1 MRVTPMNFRVFP
13 VQDST
18 LSADALTERVLRRY
32 RLSGQVVC
40 RFFRKGICDT
50 YRVEAGDR
58 EYYLKVYK
66 AVRRTR
72 LDVAEEVRLL
82 NYLAR
87 NSISIARPVVR
98 QDGRYVSRLAAPEGT
113 RYAVLFEAARGDAD
127 DGGNPRRIK
136 ALGEMVGRMHRCAD
150 QMRGLYRRSHLD
162 MRHLVDDNLLVIAP
176 LLAHRSVDFNLIRRI
191 ADVCKVRISQ
201 LLSTSKPEY
210 GICHGDLHGGDVCY
224 DQNNKPLIFDFDS
237 SGCGWRALDI
247 GVFLASDDWMDMT
260 PEAEDRRQHRL
271 AVFLDGYSSIRKL
284 TASELSVVQLGPP
297 IRHIFLM
304 GHVLRY
310 TTVYEGEH
318 WANDHFID
326 WHMTWFKHWA
336 ACNL

>member
-1 MRVTPMNFRVFP
+1 MSRRLFP

-18 LSADALTERVLRRY
+18 LSADALTERVLKRY
-32 RLSGQVVC
+32 RLSGRVVC

-50 YRVEAGDR
+50 YRVEAGDQ

-72 LDVAEEVRLL
+72 MDVTEEVRLL
-82 NYLAR
+82 NDLAA
-87 NSISIARPVVR
+87 NGVSVARPVIR

-113 RYAVLFEAARGDAD
+113 RYSVLFEAAHGVAD
-127 DGGNPRRIK
+127 DGGDPRRIK
-136 ALGEMVGRMHRCAD
+136 TLGEMVGRMHQCAD
-150 QMRGLYRRSHLD
+150 KMRVPYRRSHLD

-176 LLAHRSVDFNLIRRI
+176 LMAHRGTDFRMIRRV
-191 ADVCKVRISQ
+191 ADTCRDRISQ
-201 LLSTSKPEY
+201 LLPQSRPEY

-224 DQNNKPLIFDFDS
+224 DKNNRPVLFDFDS
-237 SGCGWRALDI
+237 SGYGWRALDI
-247 GVFLASDDWMDMT
+247 GVFLASDHWMDISC
-260 PEAEDRRQHRL
+260 EAEDRRQGRL
-271 AVFLDGYSSIRKL
+271 AAFVDGYSSVRKL
-284 TASELSVVQLGPP
+284 TAHELSAVQLGPP

-310 TTVYEGEH
+310 TTVQEGEH

-326 WHMTWFKHWA
+326 WHMTWFNHWTER
-336 ACNL
+336 NLR